1 MPSAV
6 AEPDRARKGK
16 ESGLTLVCESQTN
29 ESSLDS
35 QSEEPIYLELDFG
48 DRIYIKPLE
57 YGTFSRWTAIEGL
70 MMDLERDGMVIQE
83 LWDGIEKMRVCSGDW
98 DARVRPGWNLEM
110 PCRNEEACLQKDRT
124 EDGSDGEDTDDD
136 EDRWIDEVL
145 DQNST
150 QTMNDM
156 AARIANLRSI
166 LPDLESALTTFTHSS
181 SKFRVVRTVNPTNTQ
196 PKTLYILD
204 SSFNPPSIA
213 HLSLVQSAL
222 KNHGQSEHSPYRLLL
237 LFSTQNA
244 DKAPSPASFVQR
256 IALMTIFAEDFSRSL
271 KMGSAGTELSDLSI
285 DIGLTKEPY
294 YSDKSIAIR
303 DTSPP
308 FYSSEPIH
316 VHLIGYDT
324 LIRFCNPKYY
334 PKYDPPLSAL
344 KPFFDDGHKLRVT
357 QRPTDPNDK
366 SSNEFG
372 TVEAQQK
379 YVNDLKNGTRE
390 KDGFRPEW
398 ADNIDMV
405 EANDSV
411 GVSSTRV
418 RGAAKDGNWDL
429 VEELCTEGVAAWLR
443 DQALYSEDA
452 SGKKLS
458 S

>member
-1 MPSAV
+1 M
-6 AEPDRARKGK
+6 
-16 ESGLTLVCESQTN
+16 T
-29 ESSLDS
+29 
-35 QSEEPIYLELDFG
+35 
-48 DRIYIKPLE
+48 
-57 YGTFSRWTAIEGL
+57 
-70 MMDLERDGMVIQE
+70 
-83 LWDGIEKMRVCSGDW
+83 
-98 DARVRPGWNLEM
+98 
-110 PCRNEEACLQKDRT
+110 
-124 EDGSDGEDTDDD
+124 
-136 EDRWIDEVL
+136 
-145 DQNST
+145 
-150 QTMNDM
+150 DM
-156 AARIANLRSI
+156 AARIANLRST
-166 LPDLESALTTFTHSS
+166 LPDLESALNTFTHSS
-181 SKFRVVRTVNPTNTQ
+181 SKFRVVRSVNPTNVQ

-204 SSFNPPSIA
+204 SSFNPPSVA

-222 KNHGQSEHSPYRLLL
+222 KNCGKSEHSPYRLLL

-256 IALMTIFAEDFSRSL
+256 IALMTAFAEDFSQSL
-271 KMGSAGTELSDLSI
+271 KKDAAGTELADLSI

-308 FYSSEPIH
+308 FYSSRPIH
-316 VHLIGYDT
+316 VHLTGYDT

-344 KPFFDDGHKLRVT
+344 QPFFDDGHKLRVT

-372 TVEAQQK
+372 TVEEQQK
-379 YVNDLKNGTRE
+379 YVNDLQDGTRE

-405 EANDSV
+405 EANDGV
-411 GVSSTRV
+411 GISSTRV
-418 RGAAKDGNWDL
+418 RNAAKEGRWAV
-429 VEELCTEGVAAWLR
+429 VEDLCTEGVAAWLK